1 VLFKGKNI
9 ERMTDL
15 ELIAEYQRSDNNRTV
30 GILFERYSHLVFGVC
45 LKYLKNQPEAQDSVI
60 QIFEKLLTD
69 LKTNEISNFKSWLH
83 TVSRNHCLM
92 FIRKHKK
99 QRNNEQDMETAEPF
113 LTAEDKMPEVQAKE
127 LKLTELEQAIQEL
140 KPDQRAV
147 IELFYIQEK
156 CYNEVAQITGFT
168 LKQVKSYVQ
177 NGKRNLKIILTTKNE
192 LVR

>member
-1 VLFKGKNI
+1 
-9 ERMTDL
+9 MTDV
-15 ELIAEYQRSDNNRTV
+15 ELIAEYQRSNNNRTV

-45 LKYLKNQPEAQDSVI
+45 LKYLKNQPEAQDAVI

-99 QRNNEQDMETAEPF
+99 QWNNEQDMETAEPF
-113 LTAEDKMPEVQAKE
+113 LEAEDKMPEVEAKE
-127 LKLTELEQAIQEL
+127 LKLTELEQAIQQL
-140 KPDQRAV
+140 KPEQRAV

-156 CYNEVAQITGFT
+156 CYNEVAQLTGFT

-192 LVR
+192 LVRW

>member
-1 VLFKGKNI
+1 VFFKGKNI

-60 QIFEKLLTD
+60 QIFEKLLID

-99 QRNNEQDMETAEPF
+99 QWSKEQDMETAEHF
-113 LTAEDKMPEVQAKE
+113 LESEDKMPEVQAKE
-127 LKLTELEQAIQEL
+127 LQLTELEQAIQQL

-147 IELFYIQEK
+147 IELFYIKEK